1 MTQWYAAWRFSGLH
15 PRYARA
21 AMTDEPATEDRAST
35 EGPVRWGLGEAIAG
49 YLGAF
54 VLLNLV
60 AGIWYGAT
68 GQEDPTLGS
77 RVATLLALW
86 AGLVAAAVLTSRLK
100 GRGSLRKDFGLR
112 IERRDIV
119 PGLAAGV
126 ACQFLLTLLYV
137 PFTWLNPDLDVS
149 GEAKRLIDPVQ
160 GPGLVLL
167 GVCLVVGAP
176 LVEELFFRG
185 LLQRALGRRFGPAW
199 AVAVSSL
206 VFGLTHYQPVQ
217 LLGLVV
223 FGVVLGMMAH
233 RTGRLGLGIVTHAAF
248 NATTVIL
255 LAVVH

>member
-1 MTQWYAAWRFSGLH
+1 MS
-15 PRYARA
+15 
-21 AMTDEPATEDRAST
+21 DEPATEDRSGT
-35 EGPVRWGLGEAIAG
+35 ESGVGWGLGEAIAG

-68 GQEDPTLGS
+68 GQEEPTLGS
-77 RVATLLALW
+77 IVATLVALW
-86 AGLVAAAVLTSRLK
+86 AGLVGAAVLTSRLK
-100 GRGSLRKDFGLR
+100 GSGSLRKDYGLR
-112 IERRDIV
+112 VERRDIL

-160 GPGLVLL
+160 GPGLALL
-167 GVCLVVGAP
+167 GVFLVVGAP

-185 LLQRALGRRFGPAW
+185 MLQRALGRRFGPVW

-206 VFGLTHYQPVQ
+206 IFGLTHYQPVQ
-217 LLGLVV
+217 LLGLVA
-223 FGVVLGMMAH
+223 FGVVLGTMAL
-233 RTGRLGLGIVTHAAF
+233 RTGRLGLGIVTHGAF

-255 LAVVH
+255 LAVVR